1 MILRGS
7 EGRLR
12 TGWRLS
18 LFVVAFLALLLILGQ
33 LAMWLNAPW
42 VSGAW
47 PERWAFLTPLVAV
60 LLASWI
66 MMERVEG
73 KPLAAL
79 GLPVDRL
86 APGSFARGTLLGA
99 SLIGLVVLGMAVA
112 GAVTW
117 TRDPAS
123 AGHIVGASVEF
134 TAFLAVAA
142 FAEEL
147 LLRGYPL
154 QLFAEALGGTAA
166 VLVTAVLFAALHGLN
181 PHVSM
186 LALGNIALAGVLLGA
201 ALLRTMSLW
210 FASGLH
216 FGWNWAMGVGAD
228 LPVSGLD
235 ESTPGFSLDTPG
247 IEAVIDGATWLT
259 GGPFGPE
266 ASWLVTGATLV
277 GIAWVVNTKRIRP
290 ALRVLALRPPAVRK
304 ELRKRVASGRES
316 D

>member
-1 MILRGS
+1 MILRNS
-7 EGRLR
+7 DGRLR

-18 LFVVAFLALLLILGQ
+18 LFIVVFLALVLVLGQ
-33 LAMWLNAPW
+33 LSIWLNAPW

-47 PERWAFLTPLVAV
+47 PERWAFLTPLAAA
-60 LLASWI
+60 LLASWL

-79 GLPVDRL
+79 GLTIDRL
-86 APGSFARGTLLGA
+86 LPGSFARGTLLGA
-99 SLIGLVVLGMAVA
+99 GLIGAVVVAMALA

-123 AGHIVGASVEF
+123 AGRIVGGWVEF

-154 QLFAEALGGTAA
+154 QIFAEALGGTAA

-181 PHVSM
+181 PHVST
-186 LALGNIALAGVLLGA
+186 LALVNIALAGVLLGA

-210 FASGLH
+210 FACGLH
-216 FGWNWAMGVGAD
+216 FGWNWTMGVAAD

-235 ESTPGFSLDTPG
+235 ESTPGLSFDTPG
-247 IEAVIDGATWLT
+247 IDAVIDGATWLT

-277 GIAWVVNTKRIRP
+277 GIAWLVSTRRIRP
-290 ALRVLALRPPAVRK
+290 ALRVLALGPPC
-304 ELRKRVASGRES
+304 LRRERRGIGRES
-316 D
+316 G